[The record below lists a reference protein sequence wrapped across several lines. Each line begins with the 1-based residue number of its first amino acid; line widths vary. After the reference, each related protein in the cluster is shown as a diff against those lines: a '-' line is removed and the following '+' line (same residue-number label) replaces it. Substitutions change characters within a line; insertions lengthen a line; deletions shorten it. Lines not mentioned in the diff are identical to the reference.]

1 MELTQDELGR
11 VQGLLDHLGY
21 DLEPSILIGG
31 WATRMRV
38 GGDVSRDIDLIIM
51 DQGLR
56 QKLREILPDYSEN
69 SIHSG
74 GRKGRGTRNGVHV
87 DAYIPWESALGNKLK
102 LKVERLIEHTEPAPM
117 KGWRLLDIH
126 AHTATKF
133 AAILDRPD
141 SEKGEKDAREIDRLL
156 ARGADPAETI
166 AVLMDATGGPR
177 DLIPGYVGRVFELVP
192 TLAAVNRKRRRELGS
207 LRREWVDEAE
217 YQLGDVAPDEG
228 S

>member
-1 MELTQDELGR
+1 MAVLTQDELGR

-31 WATRMRV
+31 WATQMRV

-51 DQGLR
+51 DPGLR
-56 QKLREILPDYSEN
+56 QKLRDVLPDYSEN
-69 SIHSG
+69 AIHSG
-74 GRKGRGTRNGVHV
+74 GRKGRGTKNGVHV
-87 DAYIPWESALGNKLK
+87 DAYIPWESALGTKLQ
-102 LKVERLIEHTEPAPM
+102 LKVEKLVDHTEAAPM
-117 KGWRLLDIH
+117 KGWRLLNIH

-141 SEKGEKDAREIDRLL
+141 SEKGEKDAREIDGLL
-156 ARGADPAETI
+156 AAGAGATETV
-166 AVLMDATGGPR
+166 AVLIDATGGDR
-177 DLIPGYVGRVFELVP
+177 ALIPGYVERVFGLVP
-192 TLAAVNRKRRRELGS
+192 TLARANKQRRRELAT

-217 YQLGDVAPDEG
+217 YQLRNLEAD

>member
-1 MELTQDELGR
+1 MPVLTKDELGR
-11 VQGLLDHLGY
+11 VQGLLDSLGY

-31 WATRMRV
+31 WATQMRV

-51 DQGLR
+51 DQRLR
-56 QKLREILPDYSEN
+56 QKLRDLLPDYSEN

-74 GRKGRGTRNGVHV
+74 GRKGRGTKDGVHV

-102 LKVERLIEHTEPAPM
+102 LKVEVLLDHTEPAPM

-126 AHTATKF
+126 AHAATKF

-141 SEKGEKDAREIDRLL
+141 SEKGEKDAREIDRLWI
-156 ARGADPAETI
+156 AGAEATETI
-166 AVLMDATGGPR
+166 AVILEATAGDR
-177 DLIPGYVGRVFELVP
+177 ALIPSYIERVFELVP
-192 TLAAVNRKRRRELGS
+192 TLARVNKQRRRDIAA

-217 YQLGDVAPDEG
+217 YQLRGTET
-228 S
+228 SR